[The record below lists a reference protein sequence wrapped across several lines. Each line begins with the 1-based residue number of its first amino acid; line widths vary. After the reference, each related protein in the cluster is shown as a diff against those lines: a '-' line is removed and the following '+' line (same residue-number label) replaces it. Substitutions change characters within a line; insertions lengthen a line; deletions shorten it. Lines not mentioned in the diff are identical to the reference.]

1 MSSSNIPTWL
11 VSNLET
17 ATNKAYNKKRA
28 ELYAAVNDSKWDAVF
43 SILNDAE
50 TSFGESWINQLSP
63 GGWAPLHYAA
73 YEGQSTAVVEG
84 LLQMGALR
92 TYWILLYFD
101 DSISDCVVGRLYPHH
116 LHQWNDPSSTWDD
129 TIWYC
134 KRYESNSSLQCPQ
147 ACLRIWYFQRGYR
160 VYRDSI
166 SQIHLFRDELVWWR
180 PYTLAKVERVKRRRW
195 MGILPSATRS

>member
-92 TYWILLYFD
+92 TY
-101 DSISDCVVGRLYPHH
+101 
-116 LHQWNDPSSTWDD
+116 
-129 TIWYC
+129 
-134 KRYESNSSLQCPQ
+134 
-147 ACLRIWYFQRGYR
+147 
-160 VYRDSI
+160 
-166 SQIHLFRDELVWWR
+166 
-180 PYTLAKVERVKRRRW
+180 
-195 MGILPSATRS
+195 